1 MGKPYKIRIR
11 HHYTPARLAKIK
23 TTDETKIETH
33 HIIIV
38 VGNASLYMY
47 SRRVCKFL
55 DKT

>member
-33 HIIIV
+33 HIFTV
-38 VGNASLYMY
+38 VGNASLYVY
-47 SRRVCKFL
+47 FRRVCKFL